1 MDKEGCFCLNTGK
14 DVWES
19 YPYELENRIRNLIW
33 TVSGDY
39 SLEVKPD
46 LAEFSRS
53 PEIAI
58 YNGIKQGALAKYF
71 DQDAIAMYLLKKI
84 YCHADQRALMDT
96 ARLCIEE
103 AVGWR
108 LDREREGVRS
118 IRKKALEKWLYQDF
132 GRMSA
137 YPLGRLMAASWREKL
152 DGGYHGPEQIMRQ
165 LDRIHGLRQAETSE
179 EIIAMIDSLY
189 NDVVDPSFPMT
200 LTEVLQVTP
209 EELTEFSWSDYLKE
223 ELEDNSVRYV
233 IERVTAEML
242 SSDEPSQEGK
252 TDEQAPAEGGDK
264 IRKLLLIDD
273 SVLEKSREYVQRNFG
288 KSYLSL
294 SEEKRI
300 TSRMCRGIHS
310 DCGLFFTDGILKN
323 PVVRNNQYVL
333 AKGNK
338 EKTLEYFRTNYRTIR
353 HNIQILTDMLKR
365 AFALRNE
372 EDSILSDS
380 GQIDPRQLWKAGRSE
395 DARLFRRV
403 LRRDSMDFVVDFLI
417 DASGSQRKRQREV
430 AMQAYIICEAMSNLG
445 IPMRVMSF
453 CTFWDYTVLRRFR
466 EYGDDRSA
474 NENIFE
480 FTTSSNNRDGL
491 AIRTVGQGLLERE
504 ESNKV
509 LIVMSDGKPY
519 DVMINR
525 PNARNPEPYAG
536 HRAALD
542 AGTEVRRLRQNNV
555 AVLGVF
561 VGEES
566 ELAAERKIFGK
577 DFAYIRS
584 IDHFSNTVGRYLLRQ
599 IES

>member
-1 MDKEGCFCLNTGK
+1 MKISK
-14 DVWES
+14 DAWES

-39 SLEVKPD
+39 TLAVKPD
-46 LAEFSRS
+46 LEEYSRS
-53 PEIAI
+53 PEIAL
-58 YNGIKQGALAKYF
+58 YNGIKQGALAKFF
-71 DQDAIAMYLLKKI
+71 DQDALAMYLLKKI
-84 YCHADQRALMDT
+84 YCHADQKALMDT

-118 IRKKALEKWLYQDF
+118 LRKKALETWLHQDF
-132 GRMSA
+132 GKMSA

-152 DGGYHGPEQIMRQ
+152 DGSYHGPEQIMRQ
-165 LDRIHGLRQAETSE
+165 LERIHSLRQAETSE
-179 EIIAMIDSLY
+179 EIIRVIDRLY
-189 NDVVDPSFPMT
+189 NDVVDPAFRMT
-200 LTEVLQVTP
+200 LEEVLQVTP

-223 ELEDNSVRYV
+223 ELEDDSVRYV
-233 IERVTAEML
+233 LERVTEEMIRSDDPAGDGKPDESASAE
-242 SSDEPSQEGK
+242 S
-252 TDEQAPAEGGDK
+252 GDK
-264 IRKLLLIDD
+264 VRKLLLIDD
-273 SVLEKSREYVQRNFG
+273 RVLEKSREYVQRNFG
-288 KSYLSL
+288 KSYLTP

-323 PVVRNNQYVL
+323 PVIRNNQYVL

-353 HNIQILTDMLKR
+353 HNVRVLTDMLKR
-365 AFALRNE
+365 AFALRDE
-372 EDSILSDS
+372 EDNILSDC
-380 GQIDPRQLWKAGRSE
+380 GQIDPSALWKVGRSE
-395 DARLFRRV
+395 DARLFRRT
-403 LRRDSMDFVVDFLI
+403 LRNDSMDFVVDFLI

-504 ESNKV
+504 ETNKV
-509 LIVMSDGKPY
+509 LLVLSDGKPY

-525 PNARNPEPYAG
+525 PNARNPEPYSG

-542 AGTEVRRLRQNNV
+542 AGTEVRRLRQNHV

-566 ELAAERKIFGK
+566 ELAAERKIFWK

>member
-1 MDKEGCFCLNTGK
+1 MKISK
-14 DVWES
+14 DAWES

-39 SLEVKPD
+39 TLAVKPD
-46 LAEFSRS
+46 LEEYSRS
-53 PEIAI
+53 PEIAL
-58 YNGIKQGALAKYF
+58 YNGIKQGALAKFF
-71 DQDAIAMYLLKKI
+71 DQDALAMYLLKKI
-84 YCHADQRALMDT
+84 YCHADQKALMDT

-118 IRKKALEKWLYQDF
+118 LRKKALETWLHQDF
-132 GRMSA
+132 GKMSA

-152 DGGYHGPEQIMRQ
+152 DGSYHGPEQIMRQ
-165 LDRIHGLRQAETSE
+165 LERIHSLRQAETSE
-179 EIIAMIDSLY
+179 EIIRVIDRLY
-189 NDVVDPSFPMT
+189 NDVVDPAFRMT
-200 LTEVLQVTP
+200 LEEVLQVTP

-223 ELEDNSVRYV
+223 ELEDDSVRYV
-233 IERVTAEML
+233 LERVTEEMIRSDDPAGDGKPDESASAE
-242 SSDEPSQEGK
+242 S
-252 TDEQAPAEGGDK
+252 GDK
-264 IRKLLLIDD
+264 VRKLLLIDD

-288 KSYLSL
+288 KSYLTP

-323 PVVRNNQYVL
+323 PVIRNNQYVL

-353 HNIQILTDMLKR
+353 HNVRVLTDMLKR
-365 AFALRNE
+365 AFALRDE
-372 EDSILSDS
+372 EDNILSDC
-380 GQIDPRQLWKAGRSE
+380 GQIDPSALWKVGRSE
-395 DARLFRRV
+395 DARLFRRT
-403 LRRDSMDFVVDFLI
+403 LRNDSMDFVVDFLI

-430 AMQAYIICEAMSNLG
+430 AMQAYIICVAMSNLG

-504 ESNKV
+504 ETNKV
-509 LIVMSDGKPY
+509 LLVLSDGKPY

-525 PNARNPEPYAG
+525 PNARNPEPYSG

-542 AGTEVRRLRQNNV
+542 AGTEVRRLRQNHV

-599 IES
+599 IEN

>member
-1 MDKEGCFCLNTGK
+1 MKISK
-14 DVWES
+14 DAWES

-39 SLEVKPD
+39 TLAVKPD
-46 LAEFSRS
+46 LEEYSRS
-53 PEIAI
+53 PEIAL
-58 YNGIKQGALAKYF
+58 YNGIKQGALAKFF
-71 DQDAIAMYLLKKI
+71 DQDALAMYLLKKI
-84 YCHADQRALMDT
+84 YCHADQKALMDT

-118 IRKKALEKWLYQDF
+118 LRKKALETWLHQDF
-132 GRMSA
+132 GKMSA

-152 DGGYHGPEQIMRQ
+152 DGSYHGPEQIMRQ
-165 LDRIHGLRQAETSE
+165 LERIHSLRQAETSE
-179 EIIAMIDSLY
+179 EIIRVIDRLY
-189 NDVVDPSFPMT
+189 NDVVDPAFRMT
-200 LTEVLQVTP
+200 LEEVLQVTP

-223 ELEDNSVRYV
+223 ELEDDSVRYV
-233 IERVTAEML
+233 LERVTEEMIRSDDPAGDGKPDESASAE
-242 SSDEPSQEGK
+242 S
-252 TDEQAPAEGGDK
+252 GDK
-264 IRKLLLIDD
+264 VRKLLLIDD

-288 KSYLSL
+288 KSYLTP

-323 PVVRNNQYVL
+323 PVIRNNQYVL

-353 HNIQILTDMLKR
+353 HNVRVLTDMLKR
-365 AFALRNE
+365 AFALRDE
-372 EDSILSDS
+372 EDNILSDC
-380 GQIDPRQLWKAGRSE
+380 GQIDPSALWKVGRSE
-395 DARLFRRV
+395 DARLFRRT
-403 LRRDSMDFVVDFLI
+403 LRNDSMDFVVDFLI

-504 ESNKV
+504 ETNKV
-509 LIVMSDGKPY
+509 LLVLSDGKPY

-525 PNARNPEPYAG
+525 PNARNPEPYSG

-542 AGTEVRRLRQNNV
+542 AGTEVRRLRQNHV

-599 IES
+599 IEN

>member
-1 MDKEGCFCLNTGK
+1 MDQRGCFCLKISK
-14 DVWES
+14 DAWES

-39 SLEVKPD
+39 TLAVKPD
-46 LAEFSRS
+46 LEEYSRS
-53 PEIAI
+53 PEIAL
-58 YNGIKQGALAKYF
+58 YNGIKQGALAKFF
-71 DQDAIAMYLLKKI
+71 DQDALAMYLLKKI
-84 YCHADQRALMDT
+84 YCHADQKALMDT

-118 IRKKALEKWLYQDF
+118 LRKKALETWLHQDF
-132 GRMSA
+132 GKMSA

-152 DGGYHGPEQIMRQ
+152 DGSYHGPEQIMRQ
-165 LDRIHGLRQAETSE
+165 LERIHSLRQAETSE
-179 EIIAMIDSLY
+179 EIIRVIDRLY
-189 NDVVDPSFPMT
+189 NDVVDPAFRMT
-200 LTEVLQVTP
+200 LEEVLQVTP

-223 ELEDNSVRYV
+223 ELEDDSVRYV
-233 IERVTAEML
+233 LERVTEEMIRSDDPAGDGKPDESASAE
-242 SSDEPSQEGK
+242 S
-252 TDEQAPAEGGDK
+252 GDK
-264 IRKLLLIDD
+264 VRKLLLIDD

-288 KSYLSL
+288 KSYLTP

-323 PVVRNNQYVL
+323 PVIRNNQYVL

-353 HNIQILTDMLKR
+353 HNVRVLTDMLKR
-365 AFALRNE
+365 AFALRDE
-372 EDSILSDS
+372 EDNILSDC
-380 GQIDPRQLWKAGRSE
+380 GQIDPSALWKVGRSE
-395 DARLFRRV
+395 DARLFRRT
-403 LRRDSMDFVVDFLI
+403 LRNDSMDFVVDFLI

-504 ESNKV
+504 ETNKV
-509 LIVMSDGKPY
+509 LLVLSDGKPY

-525 PNARNPEPYAG
+525 PNARNPEPYSG

-542 AGTEVRRLRQNNV
+542 AGTEVRRLRQNHV

-599 IES
+599 IEN

>member
-1 MDKEGCFCLNTGK
+1 MKISK
-14 DVWES
+14 DAWES

-39 SLEVKPD
+39 TLAVKPD
-46 LAEFSRS
+46 LEEYSRS
-53 PEIAI
+53 PEIAL
-58 YNGIKQGALAKYF
+58 YNGIKQGALAKFF
-71 DQDAIAMYLLKKI
+71 DQDALAMYLLKKI
-84 YCHADQRALMDT
+84 YCHADQKALMDT

-118 IRKKALEKWLYQDF
+118 LRKKALETWLHQDF
-132 GRMSA
+132 GKMSA

-152 DGGYHGPEQIMRQ
+152 DGSYHGPEQIMRQ
-165 LDRIHGLRQAETSE
+165 LERIHSLRQAETSE
-179 EIIAMIDSLY
+179 EIIRVIDSLY
-189 NDVVDPSFPMT
+189 KDVVDPAFPMT
-200 LTEVLQVTP
+200 LEEVLQVTP

-223 ELEDNSVRYV
+223 ELEDDSVRYV
-233 IERVTAEML
+233 LERVTEEMIGP
-242 SSDEPSQEGK
+242 DEPAGDGK
-252 TDEQAPAEGGDK
+252 PDESASAESGDK
-264 IRKLLLIDD
+264 VRRLLLIDD

-288 KSYLSL
+288 KSYLTP

-323 PVVRNNQYVL
+323 PVIRNNQYVL

-353 HNIQILTDMLKR
+353 HNVRVLTDMLKR
-365 AFALRNE
+365 AFALRDE
-372 EDSILSDS
+372 EDNILSDC
-380 GQIDPRQLWKAGRSE
+380 GQIDPSALWKVGRSE
-395 DARLFRRV
+395 DARLFRRT
-403 LRRDSMDFVVDFLI
+403 LRNDSMDFVVDFLI

-504 ESNKV
+504 ETNKV
-509 LIVMSDGKPY
+509 LLVLSDGKPY

-525 PNARNPEPYAG
+525 PNARNPAPYSG

-542 AGTEVRRLRQNNV
+542 AGTEVRRLRQNHV

-599 IES
+599 IEN

>member
-1 MDKEGCFCLNTGK
+1 MKISK
-14 DVWES
+14 DAWES

-39 SLEVKPD
+39 TLAVKPD
-46 LAEFSRS
+46 LEEYSRS
-53 PEIAI
+53 PEIAL
-58 YNGIKQGALAKYF
+58 YNGIKQGALAKFF
-71 DQDAIAMYLLKKI
+71 DQDALAMYLLKKI
-84 YCHADQRALMDT
+84 YCHADQKALMDT

-118 IRKKALEKWLYQDF
+118 LRKKALETWLHQDF
-132 GRMSA
+132 GKMSA

-152 DGGYHGPEQIMRQ
+152 DGSYHGPEQIMRQ
-165 LDRIHGLRQAETSE
+165 LERIHSLRQAETSE
-179 EIIAMIDSLY
+179 EIIRVIDSLY
-189 NDVVDPSFPMT
+189 KDVVDPAFPMT
-200 LTEVLQVTP
+200 LEEVLQVTP

-223 ELEDNSVRYV
+223 ELEDDSVRYV
-233 IERVTAEML
+233 LERVTEEMIGP
-242 SSDEPSQEGK
+242 DEPAGDGK
-252 TDEQAPAEGGDK
+252 PDESASAESGDK
-264 IRKLLLIDD
+264 VRRLLLIDD

-288 KSYLSL
+288 KSYLTP

-323 PVVRNNQYVL
+323 PVIRNNQYVL

-353 HNIQILTDMLKR
+353 HNVRVLTDMLKR
-365 AFALRNE
+365 AFALRDE
-372 EDSILSDS
+372 EDNILSDC
-380 GQIDPRQLWKAGRSE
+380 GQIDPSALWKVGRSE
-395 DARLFRRV
+395 DARLFRRT
-403 LRRDSMDFVVDFLI
+403 LRNDSMDFVVDFLI

-504 ESNKV
+504 ETNKV
-509 LIVMSDGKPY
+509 LLVLSDGKPY

-525 PNARNPEPYAG
+525 PNARNPEPYSG

-542 AGTEVRRLRQNNV
+542 AGTEVRRLRQNHV

-599 IES
+599 IEN

>member
-1 MDKEGCFCLNTGK
+1 MKISK
-14 DVWES
+14 DAWES

-39 SLEVKPD
+39 TLEVKPD
-46 LAEFSRS
+46 LGEYSRS
-53 PEIAI
+53 PEIAL

-71 DQDAIAMYLLKKI
+71 DQDALALYLVKKI
-84 YCHADQRALMDT
+84 YCHADQKALMDT
-96 ARLCIEE
+96 ARLCVEE

-118 IRKKALEKWLYQDF
+118 LRKKALETWLNRDF
-132 GRMSA
+132 GRLCA
-137 YPLGRLMAASWREKL
+137 YPLGRLMAASFREKL
-152 DGGYHGPEQIMRQ
+152 DGAYYGPEQIMR
-165 LDRIHGLRQAETSE
+165 LLERIHRLRQAETSE
-179 EIIAMIDSLY
+179 EIIRVIDSLY
-189 NDVVDPSFPMT
+189 NDVVDPAFPMT
-200 LTEVLQVTP
+200 LEEVFQVTP

-223 ELEDNSVRYV
+223 ELEDDSVRYV
-233 IERVTAEML
+233 LERVTEEMIGP
-242 SSDEPSQEGK
+242 DEPSAEGK
-252 TDEQAPAEGGDK
+252 PDEDAPEEGGEK
-264 IRKLLLIDD
+264 VRKLLLIDD

-288 KSYLSL
+288 KSYLTL

-323 PVVRNNQYVL
+323 PVIRNNQYVL

-338 EKTLEYFRTNYRTIR
+338 EKTLEYFRTNYRTVRHHIR
-353 HNIQILTDMLKR
+353 ILTDMLKR
-365 AFALRNE
+365 AFALRDE
-372 EDSILSDS
+372 EDSVLSDC
-380 GQIDPRQLWKAGRSE
+380 GQINPSALWKVGRSE
-395 DARLFRRV
+395 DARLFRRT
-403 LRRDSMDFVVDFLI
+403 LRNDSMDFVVDFLI
-417 DASGSQRKRQREV
+417 DASGSQRKRQKEV

-466 EYGDDRSA
+466 EYGDERSA

-504 ESNKV
+504 ETNKV
-509 LIVMSDGKPY
+509 LIVLSDGKPY

-536 HRAALD
+536 RRAALD

-584 IDHFSNTVGRYLLRQ
+584 VDHFSNTVGRYLLRQ
-599 IES
+599 IEN

>member
-1 MDKEGCFCLNTGK
+1 MKISK
-14 DVWES
+14 DAWES

-39 SLEVKPD
+39 TLAVKPD
-46 LAEFSRS
+46 LEEYSRS
-53 PEIAI
+53 PEIAL
-58 YNGIKQGALAKYF
+58 YNGIKQGALAKFF
-71 DQDAIAMYLLKKI
+71 DQDALAMYLLKKI
-84 YCHADQRALMDT
+84 YCHADQKALMDT

-118 IRKKALEKWLYQDF
+118 LRKKALETWLHQDF
-132 GRMSA
+132 GKMSA

-152 DGGYHGPEQIMRQ
+152 DGSYHGPEQIMRQ
-165 LDRIHGLRQAETSE
+165 LERIHSLRQAETSE
-179 EIIAMIDSLY
+179 EIIRVIDSLY
-189 NDVVDPSFPMT
+189 KDVVDPAFPMT
-200 LTEVLQVTP
+200 LEEVLQVTP

-223 ELEDNSVRYV
+223 ELEDDSVRYV
-233 IERVTAEML
+233 LERVTEEMIGP
-242 SSDEPSQEGK
+242 DEPAGDGK
-252 TDEQAPAEGGDK
+252 PDESASAESGDK
-264 IRKLLLIDD
+264 VRRLLLIDD
-273 SVLEKSREYVQRNFG
+273 SVLEKSREYVQRNLG
-288 KSYLSL
+288 KSYLTP

-323 PVVRNNQYVL
+323 PVIRNNQYVL

-353 HNIQILTDMLKR
+353 HNVRVLTDMLKR
-365 AFALRNE
+365 AFALRDE
-372 EDSILSDS
+372 EDNILSDC
-380 GQIDPRQLWKAGRSE
+380 GQIDPSALWKVGRSE
-395 DARLFRRV
+395 DARLFRRT
-403 LRRDSMDFVVDFLI
+403 LRNDSMDFVVDFLI

-504 ESNKV
+504 ETNKV
-509 LIVMSDGKPY
+509 LLVLSDGKPY

-525 PNARNPEPYAG
+525 PNARNPEPYSG

-542 AGTEVRRLRQNNV
+542 AGTEVRRLRQNHV

-599 IES
+599 IEN